1 MSIDWSIPDRAGPA
15 WEASNPADAPPP
27 TEAERR
33 EQALARVRSVL
44 LDLGTS
50 DEEIDE
56 AVKDD
61 VVDLLVVDRM
71 LIPAERRMTQREL
84 AESTGM
90 SEELVQRLWRALGFI
105 DVPEDERTFTE
116 MDVEAVELFQVM
128 VGMGIADVD
137 TALQLARVIG
147 ASMARIA
154 DAEVAPGT
162 TPIIVP
168 SGDSVID
175 ADEFARLAG
184 TSLPAMGRLLEF
196 AWRRHVQAA
205 TRRAMLIRTRG
216 TVEGVSPTLA
226 VGFADMVGYTVLSQH
241 IEEAQLAA
249 VVSRFE
255 ELAYDTV
262 TSLGGRVVKMI
273 GDEVMFVVESATAA
287 AEIGLSLS
295 EAYADDELL
304 SDVRV
309 GLAIGPVLIQDG
321 DFYGP
326 VVNLASR
333 VVNIAN
339 PGTVLMSDE
348 FHAQL
353 EAETAEVARTGDGS
367 ADVAGS
373 GDGRDGSRAF
383 VSKALRPRNLKHL
396 GRVQVWNLSRA
407 GRRVPSSERRGVM
420 RWERLAGVVREQDDR
435 RDRGGRSVT
444 GEGSGSADYSEPAGG
459 DAESRRRDRESA
471 NGDSD
476 ARDSDARDSD
486 ARDSDARDSGSAV
499 GDANG
504 GDPVRTKVE
513 PSLKGGDRTTP

>member
-1 MSIDWSIPDRAGPA
+1 MSIDWSIPDRTGQE
-15 WEASNPADAPPP
+15 WGTSDPADSPPP

-33 EQALARVRSVL
+33 EQALARVRSLL

-56 AVKDD
+56 AVDDD

-71 LIPAERRMTQREL
+71 LIPAERRMTQAEL
-84 AESTGM
+84 AERTGM
-90 SEELVQRLWRALGFI
+90 SEDLARRLWRALGFI

-128 VGMGIADVD
+128 VGLGIADVD

-147 ASMARIA
+147 SSMARIA

-175 ADEFARLAG
+175 ADEFARLAS

-241 IEEAQLAA
+241 IEEAQLAQ

-255 ELAYDTV
+255 QLAHDTV
-262 TSLGGRVVKMI
+262 TGLGGRVVKMI
-273 GDEVMFVVESATAA
+273 GDEVMFVVESAGAA

-321 DFYGP
+321 DFYGA

-348 FHAQL
+348 FHTEL
-353 EAETAEVARTGDGS
+353 EAETGEE
-367 ADVAGS
+367 
-373 GDGRDGSRAF
+373 F

-396 GRVQVWNLSRA
+396 GRVQVWKLSRV
-407 GRRVPSSERRGVM
+407 GPPVPSSERRGIM
-420 RWERLAGVVREQDDR
+420 RWERLGGVLRELDDLRDKGERLVGGQGVADGESRSGSGSDGESGSGAG
-435 RDRGGRSVT
+435 S
-444 GEGSGSADYSEPAGG
+444 GSGSADYS
-459 DAESRRRDRESA
+459 D
-471 NGDSD
+471 
-476 ARDSDARDSD
+476 
-486 ARDSDARDSGSAV
+486 
-499 GDANG
+499 
-504 GDPVRTKVE
+504 
-513 PSLKGGDRTTP
+513 

>member
-1 MSIDWSIPDRAGPA
+1 M
-15 WEASNPADAPPP
+15 
-27 TEAERR
+27 
-33 EQALARVRSVL
+33 L

-128 VGMGIADVD
+128 VGLGIADVD

-175 ADEFARLAG
+175 ADEFARLAS

-216 TVEGVSPTLA
+216 TVEGISPTLA

-339 PGTVLMSDE
+339 PGTVLVSDE

-353 EAETAEVARTGDGS
+353 EAETADVAGTGDGS
-367 ADVAGS
+367 G
-373 GDGRDGSRAF
+373 GGQAF
-383 VSKALRPRNLKHL
+383 LSKALRPRNLKHL

-407 GRRVPSSERRGVM
+407 GRPAPSSERRGVM
-420 RWERLAGVVREQDDR
+420 RWERLAGVVHELDDR
-435 RDRGGRSVT
+435 GDKSERLVTGQGSVT
-444 GEGSGSADYSEPAGG
+444 GQRSGSADYSEPAEECRVAPGRPG
-459 DAESRRRDRESA
+459 VSQRRCGRSRFGRSRFGRSRRGRPRR
-471 NGDSD
+471 GCC
-476 ARDSDARDSD
+476 
-486 ARDSDARDSGSAV
+486 DSGVS
-499 GDANG
+499 
-504 GDPVRTKVE
+504 R
-513 PSLKGGDRTTP
+513 R

>member
-1 MSIDWSIPDRAGPA
+1 
-15 WEASNPADAPPP
+15 
-27 TEAERR
+27 
-33 EQALARVRSVL
+33 
-44 LDLGTS
+44 
-50 DEEIDE
+50 
-56 AVKDD
+56 
-61 VVDLLVVDRM
+61 
-71 LIPAERRMTQREL
+71 MTQREL

-90 SEELVQRLWRALGFI
+90 SENLVRRLWRALGFI

-175 ADEFARLAG
+175 ADEFARLAS
-184 TSLPAMGRLLEF
+184 TSLPAIGRLLEF

-241 IEEAQLAA
+241 VEEAQLAA

-287 AEIGLSLS
+287 ADIGLSLS

-339 PGTVLMSDE
+339 PGTVLVSDE

-353 EAETAEVARTGDGS
+353 EVETADGDGS
-367 ADVAGS
+367 G
-373 GDGRDGSRAF
+373 GGRAF

-420 RWERLAGVVREQDDR
+420 RWERLAGVVREPDDR
-435 RDRGGRSVT
+435 RDKGGRSVT
-444 GEGSGSADYSEPAGG
+444 GQGSISGQRSGSADYSEPAGD
-459 DAESRRRDRESA
+459 DAGSRRRDPKSA
-471 NGDSD
+471 DGDGGAGDSG
-476 ARDSDARDSD
+476 ARDSG
-486 ARDSDARDSGSAV
+486 ARDSGSAV
-499 GDANG
+499 GDTDG
-504 GDPVRTKVE
+504 GDTVRTKVE
-513 PSLKGGDRTTP
+513 PSLKGRDRTTP

>member
-1 MSIDWSIPDRAGPA
+1 
-15 WEASNPADAPPP
+15 
-27 TEAERR
+27 
-33 EQALARVRSVL
+33 
-44 LDLGTS
+44 
-50 DEEIDE
+50 
-56 AVKDD
+56 
-61 VVDLLVVDRM
+61 
-71 LIPAERRMTQREL
+71 
-84 AESTGM
+84 
-90 SEELVQRLWRALGFI
+90 
-105 DVPEDERTFTE
+105 
-116 MDVEAVELFQVM
+116 
-128 VGMGIADVD
+128 
-137 TALQLARVIG
+137 
-147 ASMARIA
+147 
-154 DAEVAPGT
+154 
-162 TPIIVP
+162 VP

-175 ADEFARLAG
+175 ADEFARVAS

-262 TSLGGRVVKMI
+262 TGLGGRVVKMI

-287 AEIGLSLS
+287 AEIGLGLS

-348 FHAQL
+348 FHSQL
-353 EAETAEVARTGDGS
+353 EAEIQEANGADRANGEES
-367 ADVAGS
+367 ATGS
-373 GDGRDGSRAF
+373 GTEF

-396 GRVQVWNLSRA
+396 GRVQVWKLSRTGPPVA
-407 GRRVPSSERRGVM
+407 SSERRGIM
-420 RWERLAGVVREQDDR
+420 RWERLGGVLRDLDDLRDKGERAVSGEGVGDGNGVAGNGDPK
-435 RDRGGRSVT
+435 S
-444 GEGSGSADYSEPAGG
+444 GSGSADYS
-459 DAESRRRDRESA
+459 D
-471 NGDSD
+471 
-476 ARDSDARDSD
+476 
-486 ARDSDARDSGSAV
+486 
-499 GDANG
+499 
-504 GDPVRTKVE
+504 
-513 PSLKGGDRTTP
+513 

>member
-15 WEASNPADAPPP
+15 WEANNPDDAPPP

-33 EQALARVRSVL
+33 EQALARVRSL
-44 LDLGTS
+44 LRDLGTS

-56 AVKDD
+56 AIADD
-61 VVDLLVVDRM
+61 VVDLLVVDRL

-84 AESTGM
+84 AEDTGM
-90 SEELVQRLWRALGFI
+90 SEELVRRLWRALGFI

-128 VGMGIADVD
+128 VGLGIADVD

-147 ASMARIA
+147 SSMARIA

-168 SGDSVID
+168 TGDSVID
-175 ADEFARLAG
+175 ADEFARLAS

-216 TVEGVSPTLA
+216 SVEGVSPTLA

-262 TSLGGRVVKMI
+262 TGLGGRVVKMI

-287 AEIGLSLS
+287 AEIGLGLS

-348 FHAQL
+348 FHSHL
-353 EAETAEVARTGDGS
+353 EAEIEEATGTES
-367 ADVAGS
+367 E
-373 GDGRDGSRAF
+373 F
-383 VSKALRPRNLKHL
+383 VSKALRPRTLKNL
-396 GRVQVWNLSRA
+396 GRVQVWKLSRA
-407 GRRVPSSERRGVM
+407 GPPVPSSERRGIM
-420 RWERLAGVVREQDDR
+420 RWERLGGVL
-435 RDRGGRSVT
+435 RDLDELRDKGERAVT
-444 GEGSGSADYSEPAGG
+444 GQGSGSDDYSEPPGDDAPSPPGG
-459 DAESRRRDRESA
+459 RESA
-471 NGDSD
+471 VDSEPAENGH
-476 ARDSDARDSD
+476 
-486 ARDSDARDSGSAV
+486 GSAV
-499 GDANG
+499 GDTDG
-504 GDPVRTKVE
+504 GDAVGAEVE

>member
-33 EQALARVRSVL
+33 EQALARVRSLL

-175 ADEFARLAG
+175 ADEFARLAS

-241 IEEAQLAA
+241 VEEAQLAA

-287 AEIGLSLS
+287 ADIGLSLS

-339 PGTVLMSDE
+339 PGTVLVSDE

-353 EAETAEVARTGDGS
+353 EVETADGDGS
-367 ADVAGS
+367 G
-373 GDGRDGSRAF
+373 GGRAF

-420 RWERLAGVVREQDDR
+420 RWERLAGVVREPDDR
-435 RDRGGRSVT
+435 RDKGGRSVT
-444 GEGSGSADYSEPAGG
+444 GQGSITGQGSGSADYSEPAGD
-459 DAESRRRDRESA
+459 DAGSRRRDPKSA
-471 NGDSD
+471 DGDGGAGDSG
-476 ARDSDARDSD
+476 ARDSGAG
-486 ARDSDARDSGSAV
+486 DSGSAV
-499 GDANG
+499 GDTDG
-504 GDPVRTKVE
+504 GDAVRTKVE